1 MGIRKKVTFIICLL
15 CISLTTTVCIIAGLI
30 TTSDKK
36 TDIGSSLAETA
47 FLTSEKLD
55 RYMWSRYSE
64 IKTFSQVDSLV
75 SADNQQTTRDV
86 LNNLQS
92 NIPAFSWIGLTDKKG
107 KVVVSTGSILEGVDI
122 SMRPVFTEGIKGEF
136 LGDVHDAVL
145 LSKLLPNPTGE
156 PMKFVDV
163 SFAISDIKGEKKGVL
178 AAHLSWEWVREVQRR
193 VIALEKHKRNLQVYI
208 VSLNGNTVL
217 LGPEKSIGK
226 TLNIETVD
234 TARTKKNGWAVERL
248 PDGKEYLIG
257 YSFSNGYY
265 EYKGFGWTVLTIQP
279 LQEAYKPV
287 VMNILFIAITG
298 VVFTLLFSIGGWY
311 FAGTITEP
319 LVFAAE
325 AADKLRF
332 GDVAPIPVYKGVKEA
347 EALCRSI
354 NELIFSLSDAEKRLD
369 KMQYAA
375 HTDRLTGLPNRAAL
389 DEYIVKT
396 TALAARNE
404 KPLEFLYIDLDG
416 FKPINDKYGH
426 AAGDLVLIE
435 VGKRLNECIRKEEIV
450 ARIGGDEFV
459 AIIYSD
465 ESNAGES
472 VAQRI
477 LNALTSPFDI
487 GTMEVS
493 AGCSI
498 GISRWNKDLSV
509 KAVLENADK
518 ALYMSKKSGKNR
530 FTRL

>member
-1 MGIRKKVTFIICLL
+1 MGIRKKVTFIICIL
-15 CISLTTTVCIIAGLI
+15 CFSLTTTVCIIAGMK
-30 TTSDKK
+30 TTNDKK
-36 TDIGSSLAETA
+36 NDIGSSLAETA

-75 SADNQQTTRDV
+75 SVNNPQVSRDV
-86 LNNLQS
+86 LNNLQA
-92 NIPAFSWIGLTDKKG
+92 NIPAFSWIGMTDNKG
-107 KVVVSTGSILEGVDI
+107 KVLASTGSILEGVDI
-122 SMRPVFTEGIKGEF
+122 SKRPVFSEGLKGEF

-145 LSKLLPNPTGE
+145 LANLLPNLSGE

-163 SFAISDIKGEKKGVL
+163 SFALEDSYGNKKGVL
-178 AAHLSWEWVREVQRR
+178 AAHLSWEWMREVRNR
-193 VIALEKHKRNLQVYI
+193 VIAPDHNKKNLQVYI
-208 VSLNGNTVL
+208 VSLKGNTVL
-217 LGPEKSIGK
+217 LGPEKEIGK
-226 TLNIETVD
+226 SLNIASLEK
-234 TARTKKNGWAVERL
+234 ARTEKNGWAVEKF
-248 PDGKEYLIG
+248 PDGREYLVG
-257 YSFSNGYY
+257 YSFSRGYY

-279 LQEAYKPV
+279 LKEAYKPV
-287 VMNILFIAITG
+287 VMNIIFIALTG

-311 FAGTITEP
+311 FAGTIAEP
-319 LVFAAE
+319 LIFAAE

-332 GDVAPIPVYKGVKEA
+332 GNVAPIPVYKGIKEA
-347 EALCRSI
+347 EALCTSI
-354 NELIFSLSDAEKRLD
+354 NDLIFNLSDAEKRLD

-389 DEYIVKT
+389 DEFIVKT

-404 KPLEFLYIDLDG
+404 RSLEFLYIDLDG

-426 AAGDLVLIE
+426 AAGDIVLIE
-435 VGKRLNECIRKEEIV
+435 VGKRLNECIRKEEIA

-459 AIIYSD
+459 AVIYSD
-465 ESNAGES
+465 ESNAAEA

-477 LNALTSPFDI
+477 LSALTRPFDI
-487 GTMEVS
+487 GTTEVS

-498 GISRWNKDLSV
+498 GISRWNKDLPV
-509 KAVLENADK
+509 KAVLEKADE
-518 ALYMSKKSGKNR
+518 ALYISKKSGKNR